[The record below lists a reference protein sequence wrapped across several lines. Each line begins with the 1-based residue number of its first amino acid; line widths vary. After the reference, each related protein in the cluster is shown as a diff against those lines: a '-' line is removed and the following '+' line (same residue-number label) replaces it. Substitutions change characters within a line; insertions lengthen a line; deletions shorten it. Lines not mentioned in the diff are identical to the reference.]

1 MGFFA
6 RMFGRGGLPAER
18 PHRPE
23 APRIDAVSWA
33 QLTEV
38 LGPPPLGPAGTSQ
51 NPAGGVYGESNPNSR
66 AYTKAD
72 CARFEAAMGRAPT
85 REEQR
90 MIEARHLGWGYQ

>member
-1 MGFFA
+1 MGFF
-6 RMFGRGGLPAER
+6 RRIFGRGGR
-18 PHRPE
+18 PDRPSLNQ
-23 APRIDAVSWA
+23 PKVVTQNVTWA
-33 QLTEV
+33 QLSYV